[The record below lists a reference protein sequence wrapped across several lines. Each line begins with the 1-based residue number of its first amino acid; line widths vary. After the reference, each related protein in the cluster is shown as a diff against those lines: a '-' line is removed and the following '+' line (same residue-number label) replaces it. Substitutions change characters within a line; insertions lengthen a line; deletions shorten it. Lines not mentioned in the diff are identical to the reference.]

1 MHEVFIRILSCCEFS
16 TSWKSFIEGS
26 SRLKT
31 STNQTSA
38 RNLTRGGALF
48 LLLCCLPMALM
59 GQSSTP
65 GPVINT
71 QPVGQTVQD
80 GSTATFKVSAT
91 GTGTLTYVWQYLTK
105 SEWMP
110 FRTGSGYNT
119 PTFTTPVNDEG
130 KDGFQI
136 RVVVTDGNRLST
148 TSNVVVLTVL
158 QMRLTKFTCG
168 NVSVQGAATD
178 TCTVNLNIGAPSS
191 GLVVNLLSNNKAVVV
206 PATITIPGN
215 ATSAEFTATVAPVA
229 TGVPV
234 KLTASAD
241 NSTANF
247 FLLLGGGP
255 STLSVA
261 TSGSPTT
268 YNGAVTFTA
277 TITSGAS
284 GTMYFLDG
292 TTAIG
297 TSKIGGSTATVSTS
311 SLTAGTHTIT
321 AYWPGNATSGA
332 ITSPAITQVVN
343 PATPV
348 VKWPSPAPITYG
360 TALSAIQLDA
370 SSTVA
375 GTFAYTPAAGAELK
389 AGPRTL
395 SVTFTPNDTGD
406 YRIVTAVVPITV
418 NQATPTITWPTPAS
432 ITYGT
437 ALSSTQLDASSSVAG
452 TFSYSLAAGS
462 ILTAGTHTITAT
474 LTPTDTADYKAA
486 TLSVNLQ
493 VTQATPTITWAT
505 PAPIS
510 SGTALSAAQLDA
522 SSTVAGTFVYTPV
535 AGTVLAAGPQTLHV
549 SFTPTDTTDYTAAKA
564 WVTLTV
570 QSSTLTTPTISWT
583 APTAISYG
591 TALSAIQLDASTTV
605 AGTFVYKPTAGTVLK
620 AGARTLSVTF
630 TPTNTNQ
637 YTAATATVPLTVNQA
652 VPGVQWATP
661 ASISYGVAL
670 SATQLNATATV
681 PGAFSYSA
689 GAGTVLTAGSHVL
702 SATFTPTD
710 TVDYTTAT
718 ATVTL
723 IVNKVTPAISWAT
736 PAAISAGD
744 PLNSAQLDASTTI
757 SGSLVYTPAAGTV
770 LPSGSQTLSVTF
782 TPTDTTDYT
791 SASKS
796 VTLTVNATKGTPIL
810 SINAT
815 SIAFGNVALNTP
827 SAQTLT
833 LSSTG
838 TASVTVNSA
847 TLVGIG
853 FSMSGPT
860 LPVTLAPGQTQ
871 TLDVQFDPT
880 LLGLAAGVLTI
891 TSTSSTNSVMV
902 VVLAGTGT
910 TANYAVELTWDAP
923 SSSSD
928 PIAGYNVYRAPSGS
942 STYQLLN
949 SSVDAQTTFTDSSVQ
964 SGQNYDYVIESVD
977 DSGVLSTPSSPVL
990 VSVPG

>member
-1 MHEVFIRILSCCEFS
+1 
-16 TSWKSFIEGS
+16 
-26 SRLKT
+26 
-31 STNQTSA
+31 
-38 RNLTRGGALF
+38 
-48 LLLCCLPMALM
+48 
-59 GQSSTP
+59 
-65 GPVINT
+65 
-71 QPVGQTVQD
+71 
-80 GSTATFKVSAT
+80 
-91 GTGTLTYVWQYLTK
+91 
-105 SEWMP
+105 
-110 FRTGSGYNT
+110 
-119 PTFTTPVNDEG
+119 
-130 KDGFQI
+130 
-136 RVVVTDGNRLST
+136 
-148 TSNVVVLTVL
+148 
-158 QMRLTKFTCG
+158 
-168 NVSVQGAATD
+168 
-178 TCTVNLNIGAPSS
+178 
-191 GLVVNLLSNNKAVVV
+191 
-206 PATITIPGN
+206 
-215 ATSAEFTATVAPVA
+215 
-229 TGVPV
+229 
-234 KLTASAD
+234 
-241 NSTANF
+241 
-247 FLLLGGGP
+247 
-255 STLSVA
+255 
-261 TSGSPTT
+261 
-268 YNGAVTFTA
+268 
-277 TITSGAS
+277 
-284 GTMYFLDG
+284 
-292 TTAIG
+292 
-297 TSKIGGSTATVSTS
+297 
-311 SLTAGTHTIT
+311 
-321 AYWPGNATSGA
+321 
-332 ITSPAITQVVN
+332 
-343 PATPV
+343 
-348 VKWPSPAPITYG
+348 
-360 TALSAIQLDA
+360 
-370 SSTVA
+370 
-375 GTFAYTPAAGAELK
+375 
-389 AGPRTL
+389 
-395 SVTFTPNDTGD
+395 
-406 YRIVTAVVPITV
+406 
-418 NQATPTITWPTPAS
+418 
-432 ITYGT
+432 
-437 ALSSTQLDASSSVAG
+437 
-452 TFSYSLAAGS
+452 
-462 ILTAGTHTITAT
+462 
-474 LTPTDTADYKAA
+474 
-486 TLSVNLQ
+486 
-493 VTQATPTITWAT
+493 
-505 PAPIS
+505 
-510 SGTALSAAQLDA
+510 
-522 SSTVAGTFVYTPV
+522 
-535 AGTVLAAGPQTLHV
+535 
-549 SFTPTDTTDYTAAKA
+549 
-564 WVTLTV
+564 
-570 QSSTLTTPTISWT
+570 
-583 APTAISYG
+583 
-591 TALSAIQLDASTTV
+591 
-605 AGTFVYKPTAGTVLK
+605 
-620 AGARTLSVTF
+620 
-630 TPTNTNQ
+630 
-637 YTAATATVPLTVNQA
+637 
-652 VPGVQWATP
+652 
-661 ASISYGVAL
+661 
-670 SATQLNATATV
+670 V

-689 GAGTVLTAGSHVL
+689 AAGTVLTAGSHVI

>member
-1 MHEVFIRILSCCEFS
+1 
-16 TSWKSFIEGS
+16 
-26 SRLKT
+26 
-31 STNQTSA
+31 
-38 RNLTRGGALF
+38 
-48 LLLCCLPMALM
+48 
-59 GQSSTP
+59 
-65 GPVINT
+65 
-71 QPVGQTVQD
+71 
-80 GSTATFKVSAT
+80 
-91 GTGTLTYVWQYLTK
+91 
-105 SEWMP
+105 
-110 FRTGSGYNT
+110 
-119 PTFTTPVNDEG
+119 
-130 KDGFQI
+130 
-136 RVVVTDGNRLST
+136 
-148 TSNVVVLTVL
+148 
-158 QMRLTKFTCG
+158 
-168 NVSVQGAATD
+168 
-178 TCTVNLNIGAPSS
+178 
-191 GLVVNLLSNNKAVVV
+191 
-206 PATITIPGN
+206 
-215 ATSAEFTATVAPVA
+215 
-229 TGVPV
+229 
-234 KLTASAD
+234 
-241 NSTANF
+241 
-247 FLLLGGGP
+247 
-255 STLSVA
+255 
-261 TSGSPTT
+261 
-268 YNGAVTFTA
+268 
-277 TITSGAS
+277 
-284 GTMYFLDG
+284 
-292 TTAIG
+292 
-297 TSKIGGSTATVSTS
+297 
-311 SLTAGTHTIT
+311 
-321 AYWPGNATSGA
+321 
-332 ITSPAITQVVN
+332 
-343 PATPV
+343 
-348 VKWPSPAPITYG
+348 
-360 TALSAIQLDA
+360 
-370 SSTVA
+370 
-375 GTFAYTPAAGAELK
+375 
-389 AGPRTL
+389 
-395 SVTFTPNDTGD
+395 
-406 YRIVTAVVPITV
+406 
-418 NQATPTITWPTPAS
+418 
-432 ITYGT
+432 
-437 ALSSTQLDASSSVAG
+437 
-452 TFSYSLAAGS
+452 
-462 ILTAGTHTITAT
+462 
-474 LTPTDTADYKAA
+474 
-486 TLSVNLQ
+486 
-493 VTQATPTITWAT
+493 
-505 PAPIS
+505 
-510 SGTALSAAQLDA
+510 
-522 SSTVAGTFVYTPV
+522 
-535 AGTVLAAGPQTLHV
+535 
-549 SFTPTDTTDYTAAKA
+549 
-564 WVTLTV
+564 
-570 QSSTLTTPTISWT
+570 
-583 APTAISYG
+583 
-591 TALSAIQLDASTTV
+591 LSAIQLDASTTV

-689 GAGTVLTAGSHVL
+689 AAGTVLTAGSHVI

-744 PLNSAQLDASTTI
+744 PLNSAQLDATTTI